1 MWVNRRQCQWSQ
13 GAIAKPLTR
22 LHIFAQYD
30 GSLSLDILMK
40 IIVFLAF
47 LAAGPAFGWS
57 EPARGSA
64 DRTGMLDALRPHATW
79 ALGGP
84 VEFMVGQLRMEGNLG
99 FVTVS
104 PQRPGGGVI
113 DPQTTPMALRDPDGA
128 AFMDGVDMQ
137 ALLEKS
143 GDTWVAVHWAIG
155 ATDVWFIA
163 PELCAAYRVVLTTY
177 CE

>member
-1 MWVNRRQCQWSQ
+1 M
-13 GAIAKPLTR
+13 
-22 LHIFAQYD
+22 
-30 GSLSLDILMK
+30 
-40 IIVFLAF
+40 
-47 LAAGPAFGWS
+47 
-57 EPARGSA
+57 
-64 DRTGMLDALRPHATW
+64 
-79 ALGGP
+79 
-84 VEFMVGQLRMEGNLG
+84 
-99 FVTVS
+99 
-104 PQRPGGGVI
+104 I